1 MPSTLVLGG
10 WGEQWFLYDRRTS
23 LAWLR
28 LPHGGSRPTRGDL
41 LPTQLSGFWGAFGSS
56 GYNTQLL
63 VLGPA
68 VDGVFFSWPLG
79 CSFSLEGHSSPL
91 LLGKPSFPE
100 GLRSTITCFSLTPT
114 CSPGVPPLAP
124 TGPGRP
130 APAAHLAGVSWY
142 HLAFP
147 SWVPHTVSG
156 MWQAPSNCL
165 WRE

>member
-100 GLRSTITCFSLTPT
+100 GLRSIGLQKQERRALQALQRSLG
-114 CSPGVPPLAP
+114 SIFKFNGQ
-124 TGPGRP
+124 
-130 APAAHLAGVSWY
+130 H
-142 HLAFP
+142 
-147 SWVPHTVSG
+147 SG
-156 MWQAPSNCL
+156 IFIWKAISSYSFQ
-165 WRE
+165 